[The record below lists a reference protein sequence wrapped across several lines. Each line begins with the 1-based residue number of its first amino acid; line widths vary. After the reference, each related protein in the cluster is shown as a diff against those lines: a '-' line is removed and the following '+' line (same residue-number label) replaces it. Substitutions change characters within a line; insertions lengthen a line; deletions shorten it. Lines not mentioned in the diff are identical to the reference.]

1 MIWTNVAA
9 TAGILVGLDENLK
22 LSVEGLRWFWG
33 RWGGGGFQF
42 EGVWGTCGGLVWE
55 GVKSCSSLFCWSSRL
70 RGSVG
75 VFMIICA

>member
-33 RWGGGGFQF
+33 RWGGEGFSLK
-42 EGVWGTCGGLVWE
+42 GSGGLVEVWY
-55 GVKSCSSLFCWSSRL
+55 GRV
-70 RGSVG
+70 
-75 VFMIICA
+75 